1 MNIHIFQNKEN
12 LTTRLLRIALENRGH
27 TVTTNNYLYFDTTHP
42 EKFDVSGIDLV
53 YYWNSAGITGRM
65 CLLDYLKAHKIPFVN
80 RLFLED
86 LRALNKITQTYVV
99 AKNNIR
105 TPKTI
110 VQKEASYDRLL
121 ELLGTPFVMKAAF
134 GSRGKKVYLIK
145 SEEEY
150 DSARQTMSGCEL
162 LYQQFIPN
170 DGDFRIHVVGG
181 KAVCAYKRVPL
192 GDSFKANVSQGGSME
207 KVTDAALLQQIFLM
221 AEKVAASFIGCEIVG
236 VDLMRDKNTGD
247 LYFIETNEIP
257 GTKQVKEVT
266 GVDIS
271 DVMAEYFESV
281 VRNQNVLG

>member
-1 MNIHIFQNKEN
+1 MIEAVMNGLTPSITMERFESPPPEN
-12 LTTRLLRIALENRGH
+12 TFRSPKN
-27 TVTTNNYLYFDTTHP
+27 
-42 EKFDVSGIDLV
+42 
-53 YYWNSAGITGRM
+53 W
-65 CLLDYLKAHKIPFVN
+65 
-80 RLFLED
+80 LFW
-86 LRALNKITQTYVV
+86 
-99 AKNNIR
+99 KNCSR
-105 TPKTI
+105 TARSTPG
-110 VQKEASYDRLL
+110 
-121 ELLGTPFVMKAAF
+121 LGTAV
-134 GSRGKKVYLIK
+134 
-145 SEEEY
+145 
-150 DSARQTMSGCEL
+150 SARQTMSGCEL

-236 VDLMRDKNTGD
+236 VDLMQDKNTGD